1 VYFCLPHVNLIRNV
15 SGYVIRIE
23 GVAVNALDE
32 LSKRY
37 RFTQV
42 KSFVYL
48 IFFLN
53 SEQQHIICNNGFDF
67 FFLNKIM
74 MDGGIFDTRL
84 IVQTYRDTK

>member
-1 VYFCLPHVNLIRNV
+1 MYFCLPHVNLIRNV

-23 GVAVNALDE
+23 GVAVNALDA

-37 RFTQV
+37 RFTEV

-48 IFFLN
+48 
-53 SEQQHIICNNGFDF
+53 H

-84 IVQTYRDTK
+84 IGQTYRDTK